1 MPTTV
6 NTQNII
12 TGACTSFLV
21 DTNELGST
29 QGGVTVTVK
38 DTFLDISPD
47 QVIGVIK
54 KVITKRVV
62 TVDVTMEEM
71 TLANL
76 KIAWNLGSTIT
87 TGTGTS
93 TLGVGMDK
101 SSVEHT
107 LTFVGPGPQGA
118 TRTFA
123 INRAIGYSASALN
136 MQKDKD
142 TVNKVTFECMPD
154 LTKTAGQEY
163 GTITEATA

>member
-12 TGACTSFLV
+12 TGATTSFLV
-21 DTNELGST
+21 DTQEIGST
-29 QGGVTVTVK
+29 NGGVDVTVK

-54 KVITKRVV
+54 KVITNRVV
-62 TVDVTMEEM
+62 TVETTMEEM

-76 KIAWNLGSTIT
+76 KIAWNLGSAIT

-93 TLGVGMDK
+93 TLGISMDK
-101 SSVEHT
+101 DSQEHT
-107 LTFVGPGPQGA
+107 LTFVGPGPTGS
-118 TRTFA
+118 TRTFT
-123 INRAIGYSASALN
+123 INRAIGYSAGALN
-136 MQKDKD
+136 IQKDKD
-142 TVNKVTFECMPD
+142 EVNKVTFECLPD

-163 GTITEATA
+163 GTISEATA